1 MTRFQTQITRRAALS
16 VLASFVGAGMSAP
29 SWASESDYP
38 SRPVKILVPFQPA
51 GPNDI
56 ITRLIAPKLSENLG
70 KTFYVE
76 NQGGAG
82 GNIGMGAVARAAP
95 DGLTLISVSSTFVI
109 NPSLYKSC
117 PYDPAKHFAPITVV
131 AESPHVY
138 FVHPSVPAN
147 SMTEL
152 LDLIKNNPGKYSYAS
167 PGAGTP
173 AHLATEQLKLTFGLD
188 FTHVPFRGAGPA
200 VQSVLGGHTPV
211 GCATIPP
218 AFALIKA
225 GQLRPLVV
233 TSLKRF
239 STIAEVPTISEAGI
253 KDQEGT
259 TFMAFLAPA
268 GTPSAIV
275 DFLYREI
282 AKITNEP
289 AMKDRMTELGFKAV
303 TNTPADFAKQIEFE
317 VAKWAKVIREAKIEP
332 L

>member
-1 MTRFQTQITRRAALS
+1 MSHSRMPLTRRAVMSLFAGAAGAAL
-16 VLASFVGAGMSAP
+16 AP
-29 SWASESDYP
+29 APACLGQDYP
-38 SRPVKILVPFQPA
+38 SRAVKILVPFQPA

-56 ITRLIAPKLSENLG
+56 VTRLIVPRLSENLG
-70 KTFYVE
+70 KTFFVE

-82 GNIGMGAVARAAP
+82 GNLGMGAVARATP
-95 DGLTLISVSSTFVI
+95 DGLTLVSVSSTFVI

-117 PYDPAKHFAPITVV
+117 PYDPVKDFAPITVA

-138 FVHPSVPAN
+138 FVHPSVPAT
-147 SMTEL
+147 SMKEL
-152 LDLIKNNPGKYSYAS
+152 IELIKKNPGKYSYAS

-173 AHLATEQLKLTFGLD
+173 AHLSTERLKLTYGLE
-188 FTHVPFRGAGPA
+188 FTHIPFRGAGPA

-218 AFALIKA
+218 AYGLIKS

-233 TSLKRF
+233 TSFERF
-239 STIAEVPTISEAGI
+239 ATIAEVPTISEAGI

-268 GTPSAIV
+268 GTPKSII
-275 DFLYREI
+275 DFLYTEI
-282 AKITNEP
+282 AKVVKSNE
-289 AMKDRMTELGFKAV
+289 MKERFTELGFSPV
-303 TNTPADFAKQIEFE
+303 VNTPAEFTKQIDVE
-317 VAKWAKVIREAKIEP
+317 VAMWAKVIRDANIER

>member
-1 MTRFQTQITRRAALS
+1 MMIDRTMFSRRATMAMFAGAVGVALS
-16 VLASFVGAGMSAP
+16 PRAFAQ
-29 SWASESDYP
+29 DYP

-56 ITRLIAPKLSENLG
+56 ITRLIVPKLCENVG

-95 DGLTLISVSSTFVI
+95 DGLTLVSVSSTFVI

-117 PYDPAKHFAPITVV
+117 PYDPVKDFAPITVA

-138 FVHPSVPAN
+138 FVHPSVPAKT
-147 SMTEL
+147 MKEL
-152 LDLIKNNPGKYSYAS
+152 IALIKNNPGKYSYAS

-173 AHLATEQLKLTFGLD
+173 AHLATEALKLTFGLD
-188 FTHVPFRGAGPA
+188 FVHVPFRGAGPC

-218 AFALIKA
+218 AFALIKS
-225 GQLRPLVV
+225 GQLKPLVV
-233 TSLKRF
+233 TSYQRF
-239 STIAEVPTISEAGI
+239 STISDVPTISEEGI

-268 GTPSAIV
+268 GTPKPII
-275 DFLYREI
+275 DFLYAEFAKVANDPKIRE
-282 AKITNEP
+282 
-289 AMKDRMTELGFKAV
+289 RMIELGFNPV
-303 TNTPADFAKQIEFE
+303 MNSPAQFSKQIEFE
-317 VAKWAKVIREAKIEP
+317 VAKWAKVIRDGKIE
-332 L
+332 LL

>member
-1 MTRFQTQITRRAALS
+1 MPTSRCPLTRRAAVSL
-16 VLASFVGAGMSAP
+16 LAGAAGAALAP
-29 SWASESDYP
+29 ASTLVAQDYP

-56 ITRLIAPKLSENLG
+56 MTRLVVPKLSENLG
-70 KTFYVE
+70 KTFFVE

-82 GNIGMGAVARAAP
+82 GNLGMGAVARAAP
-95 DGLTLISVSSTFVI
+95 DGLTLVSVSSTFVI

-117 PYDPAKHFAPITVV
+117 PYDPVKDFAPITVV

-147 SMTEL
+147 TMMEL
-152 LDLIKNNPGKYSYAS
+152 IELIRSNPGKYSYAS

-173 AHLATEQLKLTFGLD
+173 AHLSTERLKLTFGLD
-188 FTHVPFRGAGPA
+188 FVHVPFRGAGPA

-218 AFALIKA
+218 VYGLIKA

-233 TSLKRF
+233 TSAERF
-239 STIAEVPTISEAGI
+239 TTISDIPTISEAGI
-253 KDQEGT
+253 KNQEGT

-268 GTPSAIV
+268 KTPQPIV
-275 DFLYREI
+275 DFLYTEI
-282 AKITNEP
+282 ARAAKSPDTKE
-289 AMKDRMTELGFKAV
+289 RLVELGFNTV
-303 TNTPADFAKQIEFE
+303 VNTPAEFAKQIETE
-317 VAKWAKVIREAKIEP
+317 LAMWAKVIRDANIER